1 MVDDG
6 STDGGAALVEEIRD
20 ARLRLLK
27 QPNAGP
33 GAARNRGVQESHG
46 QYVAFLDADDEWMPD
61 LLARA
66 IEIFSQQ
73 NEIAF
78 VAFDVILTDH
88 YQNTRRNRRLGNP
101 GLCSGKYRIMNTITP
116 ADFSNLI
123 SFLTSISLVI
133 KRAALISVGGFYADD
148 KCIYGEDQ
156 YLWIKLSLIYA
167 FYIERA
173 EKAIYH
179 TENSSFGFNLKL
191 DRIQAALLAPHGL
204 LTMCPEYNLDLLK
217 GFLAI
222 RAASTVIECAKLN
235 GKRHPWLLDDYCSEY
250 LPPRYLIAR
259 FCLIVAPI
267 LPSIRRLVLFL
278 RDSRTP
284 LINRLFRQ
292 FISKRSSRSMG
303 LP

>member
-6 STDGGAALVEEIRD
+6 STDGGRAIVDDICD
-20 ARLRLLK
+20 DRL
-27 QPNAGP
+27 QIITQANAGP

-61 LLARA
+61 FLARA

-73 NEIAF
+73 NGISF

-88 YQNTRRNRRLGNP
+88 YQNTRRNRRLGNS
-101 GLCSGKYRIMNTITP
+101 GFCSGRYRIMNTLSP
-116 ADFSNLI
+116 VDFSNLI
-123 SFLTSISLVI
+123 SFMTSISLVI
-133 KRAALISVGGFYADD
+133 KRADLISVGGFYVDN

-156 YLWIKLSLIYA
+156 YLWIKLSLTYA
-167 FYIERA
+167 FYIEKT

-179 TENSSFGFNLKL
+179 TESSAFGFNLNL
-191 DRIQAALLAPHGL
+191 DRIQAALIDPHGL
-204 LTMCPEYNLDLLK
+204 FFMCPEYNLNILK

-235 GKRHPWLLDDYCSEY
+235 GRRHPWLLDDYCSECP
-250 LPPRYLIAR
+250 PPRYFIAR
-259 FCLIVAPI
+259 FCLIIAPI

-278 RDSRTP
+278 RNLRIS
-284 LINRLFRQ
+284 LITRSCLQ
-292 FISKRSSRSMG
+292 FISKSC
-303 LP
+303 